1 MVIPTAVLGYLL
13 LVAPTPS
20 PAAATPSPSLTPS
33 PQGPVILFLVDNS
46 ASLPPL
52 DPDEKR
58 VTALEKMFGFLKG
71 QPYRLILF
79 GAKREIFVDDVS
91 RYRNNGQ
98 WTDFFFAFAKAREVA
113 REYPTGVEFRI
124 VLMTDG
130 ILDPDPEEWKDMGVP
145 PGEDLKAHVVKRTLE
160 LVRETRI
167 PLYVILIGSP
177 LGEGVAH
184 GDREQSPGLILDM
197 VRAANGT
204 GAAPMAQTL
213 ASFFDDDGVL
223 LKKFV
228 FRVEPREGLK
238 SIEPVVKRIVAPSRP
253 SIELRF
259 FGFLVLPLCLLLVA
273 LLGVL
278 VRSFP
283 GPGDLEIVELA
294 LGSPVHI
301 GVDRLHKV
309 EAGGWGASGLCLV
322 GDPREASAT
331 LTYQAPALDLTGVGV
346 DTTGMDPVTEHLLP
360 QGVDEL
366 KRSLERLSDEGTK
379 DEKIYAL
386 NLDYVAKNLDPGE
399 AERTLVKPVPER
411 RRTPAAEFLRAKA
424 HLVSN
429 DGLRRKLSDPRVQ
442 LVTYG
447 KDGERKELGPGVQA
461 RIGRYGFIVK
471 DVAKGGRRDIRLVLY
486 YDRVPS
492 LLGLKTLLPG
502 VFQRAFRFRRSS
514 QRVVS

>member
-20 PAAATPSPSLTPS
+20 PAATTPEPSPP
-33 PQGPVILFLVDNS
+33 PPNGPVILFLVDNS

-79 GAKREIFVDDVS
+79 GAKREIAVDDVT

-98 WTDFFFAFAKAREVA
+98 WTDFYFAFAKARDVA
-113 REYPTGVEFRI
+113 REYPSGVEFRI

-130 ILDPDPEEWKDMGVP
+130 ILDPDPAEWKDMGVP
-145 PGEDLKAHVVKRTLE
+145 PGEDLKAHVVKQLLD
-160 LVRETRI
+160 LVKETKI
-167 PLYVILIGSP
+167 PLYVILVGAP
-177 LGEGVAH
+177 PADGVAP

-197 VRAANGT
+197 VRAANGRQ
-204 GAAPMAQTL
+204 AEPMAQTL
-213 ASFFDDDGVL
+213 ASFFNDDGVL

-228 FRVEPREGLK
+228 FRVDPHEGLK
-238 SIEPVVKRIVAPSRP
+238 SIEPVVKRIVAPARS

-259 FGFLVLPLCLLLVA
+259 FTFLILPLLLILVG
-273 LLGVL
+273 LLGGL

-283 GPGDLEIVELA
+283 GPGDLEIVELS
-294 LGSPVHI
+294 LGSPVHV

-309 EAGGWGASGLCLV
+309 QAGGWGASGLSLV

-331 LTYQAPALDLTGVGV
+331 LTYQAPSLDLTGVGV
-346 DTTGMDPVTEHLLP
+346 DSSMMDPTTEQLLP
-360 QGVDEL
+360 LSVDEL
-366 KRSLERLSDEGTK
+366 KKALERLSDEGTK

-386 NLDYVAKNLDPGE
+386 NLDYVAKNLDPEE
-399 AERTLVKPVPER
+399 AERTLVMPVPER
-411 RRTPAAEFLRAKA
+411 RRTLAADFLRAKA
-424 HLVSN
+424 HLVTN
-429 DGLRRKLSDPRVQ
+429 DALRRKLTEPRVQ
-442 LVTYG
+442 LVSYG
-447 KDGERKELGPGVQA
+447 KEADRKELVPGVLA

-471 DVAKGGRRDIRLVLY
+471 DLAKGGRRDVRLVLY

-492 LLGLKTLLPG
+492 LLGLKTLLPD

-514 QRVVS
+514 QRVVT